1 MMWRRRLY
9 ASTLEKP
16 VPAPKNPSSHRREFL
31 TQVAAAA
38 AAVATTACAAPLAA
52 AAVQARATAP
62 FDDSW
67 TRRVAA
73 AKHRAVMDSP
83 GIDDGL
89 ALLHATFFMQGYR
102 EQLDVGG
109 NDVVPVVV
117 LRHQGTAIALN
128 DAIWAKYAIGER
140 YKVKDPVTGNDALRN
155 PFIRVSKNDKNP
167 LVPPDACLEAL
178 LASGVVLLACNKAAM
193 RLAGQVA
200 QQFKHDAEE
209 VRAEFR
215 AGLVPGV
222 RLQPSGIY
230 ATLRAQDVGCAFIKS
245 T

>member
-1 MMWRRRLY
+1 
-9 ASTLEKP
+9 
-16 VPAPKNPSSHRREFL
+16 VSSHGNPNSDRREFL
-31 TQVAAAA
+31 THVATAA
-38 AAVATTACAAPLAA
+38 AAVAASACAAPLAA
-52 AAVQARATAP
+52 AAVQTRRSAP

-83 GIDDGL
+83 GIEDGL
-89 ALLHATFFMQGYR
+89 GLVHATFFMQGYR
-102 EQLDVGG
+102 EQLDVGAS
-109 NDVVPVVV
+109 DVVPVVV

-140 YKVKDPVTGNDALRN
+140 YKVKDPATGNDALRN
-155 PFIRVSKNDKNP
+155 PFIRVSKDDKNP

-178 LASGVVLLACNKAAM
+178 LASGVILLACNKAAM
-193 RLAGQVA
+193 KLAGQVA
-200 QQFKHDAEE
+200 QKFNRDADE

-215 AGLVPGV
+215 AGIVPGV
-222 RLQPSGIY
+222 LLQPSGIY